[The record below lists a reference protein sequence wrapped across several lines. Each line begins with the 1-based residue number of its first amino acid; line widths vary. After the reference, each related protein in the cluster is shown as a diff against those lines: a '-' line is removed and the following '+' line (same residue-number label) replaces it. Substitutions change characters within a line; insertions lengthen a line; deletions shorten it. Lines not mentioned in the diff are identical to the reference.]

1 MLLTKNITST
11 GTQGTHAALT
21 SREEDQQ
28 KISMMMID
36 TYSSPV
42 TPIREIVVNGLEVA
56 QNSPVEVK
64 FESNQTIE
72 KNNIFNNSKV
82 VKSGNITIV
91 DDGPGMSRDFVENFL
106 FRMGASTKDG
116 DENATGGFGIGAKSV
131 FSITNSVTWRTTH
144 DGVTTVAVV
153 SRNGDTFDAIYESF
167 ETNDPNGT
175 TVIIPVGGEKYTTIL
190 ENIHTEY
197 FDFVSPEDL
206 VMTVDGVEVNV
217 GKYHVSDMKDNEVR
231 LIDRY
236 NADNNTVV
244 VLSNSEVPYFYT
256 LSQNDDDISLNAI
269 LSHAA
274 EYDHNFVMN
283 RRNLVSDKTIIV
295 RMDIAGHVI
304 PNRESLKRS
313 EELSEKIADAIN
325 SYYKKE
331 VDSYKEI
338 IDNAKTL
345 SEWRDALNTVKDTI
359 KNNNTFVSSVNDPIN
374 NIFSKMNNYY
384 YSTNQD
390 IPNIDGKSIAFIDY
404 NSYEDIR
411 NKRSLDNESKK
422 INYLLGVN
430 SHKSVKIDAWIS
442 NKDDIFEE
450 MGIDT
455 EVIFVEKPYDSH
467 WSSPGYNGKN
477 GSHYEF
483 KLSENLNDN
492 ISIEG
497 LKAFAS
503 NLNLNHYQ
511 LVMDM
516 ISQKKLTTP
525 KEIILA
531 VSGAKDLYD
540 PYELRIKAMEEGGKL
555 ISENRKTGV
564 KKPRQKKEPVHPL
577 TVINTNRDEDDV
589 WFSNPSEFISWVKD
603 NDINKII
610 VLSGTYEDKNKR
622 KYSKMDYN
630 TSEIKM
636 ISEMYA
642 DGTVF
647 IYAPGRDNSNT
658 YNRISNIF
666 TNYNKK
672 NNSILDIDL
681 EYDEGRYSN
690 GSFLIIHYL
699 HHKVDGINSK
709 YIPDLLCA
717 YSCRNDITIDIDGNN
732 VNHYD
737 PFASIASMSYVAE
750 DEIIDDKGTS
760 LLDYLKK
767 NYSLNSTRGG
777 KDIDISIYNDLI
789 DVLRDVYPRDNFVKH
804 INNFDLVS
812 VAKRMMPDED
822 KMKIEQ
828 ISNLIKYKKN
838 DDWYYSDRDKYF
850 LTALKSL
857 DKFDEFIDNL

>member
-36 TYSSPV
+36 TYSSPI

-56 QNSPVEVK
+56 QNEPVKIK
-64 FESNQTIE
+64 FESNQTVE

-144 DGVTTVAVV
+144 EGVTTVAVV

-167 ETNDPNGT
+167 ETDEQNGT
-175 TVIIPVGGEKYTTIL
+175 TVIIPVNGEKYMAIL
-190 ENIHTEY
+190 DNIHSEY
-197 FDFVSPEDL
+197 FDFVSPDDL
-206 VMTVDGVEVNV
+206 VMTVDGVETPV
-217 GKYHVSDMKDNEVR
+217 GKYHVSDMEDGEVR

-274 EYDHNFVMN
+274 NYDHNFEMN
-283 RRNLVSDKTIIV
+283 HRNLVSNKTIVV
-295 RMDIAGHVI
+295 RMGIAGHVI

-313 EELSEKIADAIN
+313 EELSEKIADAIT
-325 SYYKKE
+325 SYYEKE

-345 SEWRDALNTVKDTI
+345 SDWRDALNTVKDTI
-359 KNNNTFVSSVNDPIN
+359 KDNNTFVSSVKDPIN

-384 YSTNQD
+384 YSSNRD
-390 IPNIDGKSIAFIDY
+390 IPNIEGKSIAFIGS
-404 NSYEDIR
+404 NSYEEIR
-411 NKRSLDNESKK
+411 HKNSLNDENRK
-422 INYLLGVN
+422 INYLLGAN
-430 SHKSVKIDAWIS
+430 AHRSVKIEAWI
-442 NKDDIFEE
+442 NNNDDDVFED

-455 EVIFVEKPYDSH
+455 EVIFVEHPSNSY
-467 WSSPGYNGKN
+467 WSTPGYNRSN
-477 GSHYEF
+477 GSYHEF
-483 KLSENLNDN
+483 SLAENLNDN

-497 LKAFAS
+497 LNAFARK
-503 NLNLNHYQ
+503 LNLNQ

-516 ISQKKLTTP
+516 ISQKNLTTP
-525 KEIILA
+525 KEVILA

-540 PYELRIKAMEEGGKL
+540 PYELRIKAMEEGGKIL
-555 ISENRKTGV
+555 SAQRKTGV

-577 TVINTNRDEDDV
+577 TVVNTIRDEDDV
-589 WFSNPSEFISWVKD
+589 WFNNPSEFISWVKD
-603 NDINKII
+603 NGINKII
-610 VLSGTYEDKNKR
+610 VLNGLYEDKKKR
-622 KYSKMDYN
+622 KYSKMDYSA
-630 TSEIKM
+630 SETKM

-658 YNRISNIF
+658 YGRIRDILK
-666 TNYNKK
+666 NYNKK
-672 NNSILDIDL
+672 NDSTLNIDL
-681 EYDEGRYSN
+681 DYANGRYSN
-690 GSFLIIHYL
+690 DNFLIIHYL
-699 HHKVDGINSK
+699 HHKVDDIDSRDIPGI
-709 YIPDLLCA
+709 LCA
-717 YSCRNDITIDIDGNN
+717 DVCRNYITVEIDGNKVKN
-732 VNHYD
+732 YD
-737 PFASIASMSYVAE
+737 PFASIASLSYIAE
-750 DEIIDDKGTS
+750 DEIIDDKETS
-760 LLDYLKK
+760 LFDYLKK
-767 NYSLNSTRGG
+767 NYSFNSVTNG
-777 KDIDISIYNDLI
+777 DSVDINIYNNLIDILQDI
-789 DVLRDVYPRDNFVKH
+789 YPRDYFVEH
-804 INNFDLVS
+804 INEMDLVS
-812 VAKRMMPDED
+812 VSKYMMSDED
-822 KMKIEQ
+822 KMKVEQ

-850 LTALKSL
+850 LTALKSIN
-857 DKFDEFIDNL
+857 KFDEFIDNL